1 MFKQFQNLD
10 FSASTSI
17 KTDDDMMDAIGNL
30 ADKIHRKQETILK
43 AALTAYYGVSDPM
56 DCIKRVVRV
65 VDHSGVSR
73 FVDKDTGDVLVQ
85 FNNPSM
91 RTCTSDSAS
100 HCVANYSV
108 IVNGLIVER
117 VKEALK

>member
-10 FSASTSI
+10 FSANTPI
-17 KTDDDMMDAIGNL
+17 KTNDDIMDAIWNI
-30 ADKIHRKQETILK
+30 ADKINSKQEAILK
-43 AALTAYYGVSDPM
+43 AAVTAYYGVSDPM

-65 VDHSGVSR
+65 VDHLGVSR
-73 FVDKDTGDVLVQ
+73 YVDEETGDTLVQ

-91 RTCTSDSAS
+91 STCTSDSAS

-108 IVNGLIVER
+108 TVNGLIADR
-117 VKEALK
+117 VNEALK